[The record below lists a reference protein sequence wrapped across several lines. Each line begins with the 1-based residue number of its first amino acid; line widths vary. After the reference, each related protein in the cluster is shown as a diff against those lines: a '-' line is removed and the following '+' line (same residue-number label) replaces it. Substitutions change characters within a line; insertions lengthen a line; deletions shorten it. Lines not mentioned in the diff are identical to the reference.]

1 MKIKFKVCK
10 SCAKEYKPYNSL
22 QVVCSPLCALNFNSK
37 KEIKKRIK
45 EIKKNLLTHK
55 DYLKILQMIF
65 NKYIRLR
72 DKDKPCI
79 SCGKEIK
86 NGHASH
92 YYSVGNYPNLRFNE
106 HNVHL
111 SCVECNVFK
120 HGNLIEYGKRLPDRI
135 GLLNTELMYKMR
147 EAVNKISI
155 PELEKQIKE
164 YKLKIKNLNL

>member
-10 SCAKEYKPYNSL
+10 VCAKEYKPYNSL

-37 KEIKKRIK
+37 KEIQKRIK

-79 SCGKEIK
+79 SCDKEVK

-92 YYSVGNYPNLRFNE
+92 YFAVGNYPHLRFNE

-120 HGNLIEYGKRLPDRI
+120 HGNLLEYEERLSNRI
-135 GLLNTELMYKMR
+135 GVFNKYLLYKDRHNT
-147 EAVNKISI
+147 NKLSI
-155 PELEKQIKE
+155 PELEEKINE

>member
-1 MKIKFKVCK
+1 
-10 SCAKEYKPYNSL
+10 
-22 QVVCSPLCALNFNSK
+22 
-37 KEIKKRIK
+37 
-45 EIKKNLLTHK
+45 
-55 DYLKILQMIF
+55 MIF

-120 HGNLIEYGKRLPDRI
+120 HGNLLEYEERLSNRI
-135 GLLNTELMYKMR
+135 GVFNKYLLYKERHNT
-147 EAVNKISI
+147 NKLSI
-155 PELEKQIKE
+155 PELEEKINE
-164 YKLKIKNLNL
+164 YKLKIKNLN